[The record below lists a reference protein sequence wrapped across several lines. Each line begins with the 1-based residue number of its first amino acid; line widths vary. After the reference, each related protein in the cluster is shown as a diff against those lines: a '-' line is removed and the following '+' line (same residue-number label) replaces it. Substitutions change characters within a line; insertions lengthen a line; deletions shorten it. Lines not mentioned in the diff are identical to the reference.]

1 MADPRLIDELLLN
14 VQLGFVKLLYKKD
27 SILLFVFL

>member
-14 VQLGFVKLLYKKD
+14 FQLGFVKLLNKKD
-27 SILLFVFL
+27 SILLFVLL

>member
-14 VQLGFVKLLYKKD
+14 VQLGFVKLLNKKD